1 MKIKF
6 RKESS
11 VRKFIE
17 NEKVALLMTFKQKS
31 KLKNQHEGF
40 LKAVC
45 VCSWFLMGFLM
56 PFSFLVFPQSS
67 LVWIAW
73 LVVVLSSSVL
83 RHKLDRTL
91 ERQILFKG
99 MTFPIVRRA
108 FPNLYVNDIVSVQP
122 MSKPSSTLF
131 YFQYPNEHN
140 HD

>member
-1 MKIKF
+1 M
-6 RKESS
+6 
-11 VRKFIE
+11 RKFIE
-17 NEKVALLMTFKQKS
+17 NEKAALLMAFKQKS

-56 PFSFLVFPQSS
+56 PFSFLVFPQSP

-99 MTFPIVRRA
+99 MTFPIVRRV
-108 FPNLYVNDIVSVQP
+108 FPSLIVNDIVSVQP
-122 MSKPSSTLF
+122 MSNPSSTLF
-131 YFQYPNEHN
+131 YFQYPSEHN
-140 HD
+140 DD